1 MEESTIF
8 DTVGELKAWVAS
20 PCIAV
25 FGSYAQ
31 AEGSGGYTTARELGR
46 TLARHGYAV
55 CSGGYAGVMEA
66 VLRGATDE
74 GGITVTALTKY
85 FDFLDLRPN
94 AWVKAAV
101 MTHGLV
107 DRMDVLYQ
115 IGDGFVVL
123 PGSTG
128 TLAELAITL
137 ELVNKNPRDRKP
149 IVCFGRYWDPLVKIV
164 GDEPRPFHPNETVST
179 LVRFADN
186 PAEVVAA
193 LELSALG

>member
-1 MEESTIF
+1 MECTIF

-31 AEGSGGYTTARELGR
+31 AEGSGGYTTARDLGR
-46 TLARHGYAV
+46 ALARRGYAV
-55 CSGGYAGVMEA
+55 CSGGYGGVMEA

-74 GGITVTALTKY
+74 GGLTVAALTKY

-101 MTHGLV
+101 MTLGLV
-107 DRMDVLYQ
+107 DRMNTLYQ

-128 TLAELAITL
+128 TLAEMALTL
-137 ELVNKNPRDRKP
+137 ELVNKDPRDRKP
-149 IVCFGRYWDPLVKIV
+149 IVCFGGYWEPLVRIV
-164 GDEPRPFHPNETVST
+164 GDEPRPFHPNETVAT
-179 LVRFADN
+179 LVRFADD
-186 PAEVVAA
+186 PAAVVAA
-193 LELSALG
+193 LDLPAPG